1 MDVNVWPELFHHHKP
16 TNCDWTTFCTS
27 TVIEKDIYAVLFAQ
41 IFEYVVLHR
50 MKFVAVGKVV
60 NKNTSHKG
68 ITIWL
73 FNMAME
79 NHHF

>member
-1 MDVNVWPELFHHHKP
+1 
-16 TNCDWTTFCTS
+16 
-27 TVIEKDIYAVLFAQ
+27 
-41 IFEYVVLHR
+41 VVLHR